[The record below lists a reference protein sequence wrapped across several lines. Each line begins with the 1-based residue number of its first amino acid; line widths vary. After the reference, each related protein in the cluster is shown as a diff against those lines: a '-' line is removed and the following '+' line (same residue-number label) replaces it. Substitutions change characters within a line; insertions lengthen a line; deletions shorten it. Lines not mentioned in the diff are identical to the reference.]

1 MERSVAEPTTQTS
14 KARVALILRCVL
26 ILSILLV
33 WELLARFNLID
44 TFFFGQP
51 TAIALDIQEAFVTGE
66 IIPHIKITLGE
77 ALAGLFLGTVIGIF
91 AAYVLC
97 KLDMTARILDPI
109 IMAFYGIPKLALG
122 PIFILWFGLGVQS
135 KIFLAALM
143 VFFLV
148 FFNAYAGFK
157 NVDQALINAVR
168 LMGASSRQVTVKVV
182 LPSAVPW
189 LMAGIKAGLGAALLG
204 AVVGEYIGA
213 SAGLGWMVE
222 FAGSMYDIPR
232 VFTCIIVLMV
242 LMALLNAGLGFVERR
257 LLKWHPAA
265 EHT

>member
-1 MERSVAEPTTQTS
+1 MADHRTRKSQ
-14 KARVALILRCVL
+14 ARVALILRCVL
-26 ILSILLV
+26 ILSILGI
-33 WELLARFNLID
+33 WELLARFQLID

-51 TAIALDIQEAFVTGE
+51 TAIALDIKEAFASGD
-66 IIPHIKITLGE
+66 ILPHIKITLGE
-77 ALAGLFLGTVIGIF
+77 ALAGLVLGTVTGIL
-91 AAYVLC
+91 AAYVLG
-97 KLDMTARILDPI
+97 KLDLTARILDPI

-122 PIFILWFGLGVQS
+122 PIFILWFGLGMQS

-157 NVDQALINAVR
+157 NVDQALVNAVR
-168 LMGASSRQVTVKVV
+168 LMGGSTRQVTLKVV

-232 VFTCIIVLMV
+232 VFTCIIVLMA
-242 LMALLNAGLGFVERR
+242 LMALLNACLGFLELR
-257 LLKWHPAA
+257 LLKWRPAT

>member
-1 MERSVAEPTTQTS
+1 MFILRLL
-14 KARVALILRCVL
+14 LILAVL
-26 ILSILLV
+26 AI
-33 WELLARFNLID
+33 WELLAQFKIID

-51 TAIALDIQEAFVTGE
+51 SAIAIDMKEAFATGD
-66 IIPHIKITLGE
+66 ILPHIKITLEE
-77 ALAGLFLGTVIGIF
+77 ALAGLLIGTVTG
-91 AAYVLC
+91 VLSAFILG
-97 KLDMTARILDPI
+97 KLDVTARVLDPI

-122 PIFILWFGLGVQS
+122 PIFILWFGLGMQS

-157 NVDQALINAVR
+157 NVDQALIDAVR
-168 LMGASSRQVTVKVV
+168 LMGASNRQITFKVV
-182 LPSAVPW
+182 LPSSVPW

-222 FAGSMYDIPR
+222 FAGGMYDIAR
-232 VFTCIIVLMV
+232 VFTCIIVLML
-242 LMALLNAGLGFVERR
+242 LMAALNAALGLIERR
-257 LLKWHPAA
+257 LLKWRPVI
-265 EHT
+265 E

>member
-1 MERSVAEPTTQTS
+1 M
-14 KARVALILRCVL
+14 
-26 ILSILLV
+26 
-33 WELLARFNLID
+33 
-44 TFFFGQP
+44 
-51 TAIALDIQEAFVTGE
+51 QEAFASGE
-66 IIPHIKITLGE
+66 LLPHIKITLGE
-77 ALAGLFLGTVIGIF
+77 ALAGLALGTVTGIL
-91 AAYVLC
+91 AAYVLS
-97 KLDMTARILDPI
+97 KLDLTAQILDPI

-122 PIFILWFGLGVQS
+122 PIFILWFGLGMQS

-157 NVDQALINAVR
+157 NVDQALVNAVR
-168 LMGASSRQVTVKVV
+168 LMGASTRQVTFKVV
-182 LPSAVPW
+182 LPYSVPW

-242 LMALLNAGLGFVERR
+242 LMALLNAGLVFLEHR
-257 LLKWHPAA
+257 LLKWRPA
-265 EHT
+265 EHP

>member
-1 MERSVAEPTTQTS
+1 VANPNGRKSDT
-14 KARVALILRCVL
+14 KVFILRLVL
-26 ILSILLV
+26 ILAIIAV
-33 WELLARFNLID
+33 WELLGQFKLID

-51 TAIALDIQEAFVTGE
+51 SAIAVDIKEAFATGE
-66 IIPHIKITLGE
+66 ILPHIKITLLE
-77 ALAGLFLGTVIGIF
+77 ALAGLLIGTVVGIISAF
-91 AAYVLC
+91 ILG
-97 KLDMTARILDPI
+97 KLDVTARILDPI

-122 PIFILWFGLGVQS
+122 PIFILWFGLGMQS

-157 NVDQALINAVR
+157 NVDQALIDAVR
-168 LMGASSRQVTVKVV
+168 LMGASNRQITFKVV
-182 LPSAVPW
+182 LPSSVPW

-222 FAGSMYDIPR
+222 FAGGMYDIAR
-232 VFTCIIVLMV
+232 VFTCIIVLML
-242 LMALLNAGLGFVERR
+242 LMAALNAGLGFIERR
-257 LLKWHPAA
+257 LLKWRPII
-265 EHT
+265 E

>member
-1 MERSVAEPTTQTS
+1 MANPAGQKSDT
-14 KARVALILRCVL
+14 RVFILRLLLILAVL
-26 ILSILLV
+26 AI
-33 WELLARFNLID
+33 WELLAQFKIID

-51 TAIALDIQEAFVTGE
+51 SAIAIDMKEAFATGD
-66 IIPHIKITLGE
+66 ILPHIKITLEE
-77 ALAGLFLGTVIGIF
+77 ALAGLLIGTVTG
-91 AAYVLC
+91 VLSAFILG
-97 KLDMTARILDPI
+97 KLDVTARVLDPI

-122 PIFILWFGLGVQS
+122 PIFILWFGLGMQS

-157 NVDQALINAVR
+157 NVDQALIDAVR
-168 LMGASSRQVTVKVV
+168 LMGASNRQITFKVV
-182 LPSAVPW
+182 LPSSVPW

-222 FAGSMYDIPR
+222 FAGGMYDIAR
-232 VFTCIIVLMV
+232 VFTCIIVLML
-242 LMALLNAGLGFVERR
+242 LMAALNAALGLIERR
-257 LLKWHPAA
+257 LLKWRPVI
-265 EHT
+265 E

>member
-1 MERSVAEPTTQTS
+1 MAESAVWKS
-14 KARVALILRCVL
+14 KARVALFLRCIL
-26 ILSILLV
+26 ILAVLLV
-33 WELLARFNLID
+33 WEVLARTHIID

-51 TAIALDIQEAFVTGE
+51 TAIALDIKEAFVTGE
-66 IIPHIKITLGE
+66 IMPHIKITLGE
-77 ALAGLFLGTVIGIF
+77 ALAGLFLGTVTGIF
-91 AAYVLC
+91 TAYVLGR
-97 KLDMTARILDPI
+97 LDLTARILDPI

-122 PIFILWFGLGVQS
+122 PIFILWFGLGVES

-157 NVDQALINAVR
+157 NVDQALVNAVR
-168 LMGASSRQVTVKVV
+168 LMGASRRQVTFKVV
-182 LPSAVPW
+182 LPSSVPW

-222 FAGSMYDIPR
+222 FAGSMYDISR
-232 VFTCIIVLMV
+232 VFTCIIVLMA
-242 LMALLNAGLGFVERR
+242 LMAVLNAGLGFIERR
-257 LLKWHPAA
+257 LLKWRA
-265 EHT
+265 HTEQL

>member
-1 MERSVAEPTTQTS
+1 MERLVADCTTHKSQ
-14 KARVALILRCVL
+14 ARTALLLRCGLILAVL
-26 ILSILLV
+26 VI
-33 WELLARFNLID
+33 WESLARFHWID

-51 TAIALDIQEAFVTGE
+51 TAIAQDMLEAFTSGE
-66 IIPHIKITLGE
+66 IWPHIKITLGE
-77 ALAGLFLGTVIGIF
+77 ALAGLVLGSVSGIL
-91 AAYVLC
+91 AAYVLG
-97 KLDMTARILDPI
+97 KLDLTAQVLDPI

-122 PIFILWFGLGVQS
+122 PIFILWFGLGMQS

-168 LMGASSRQVTVKVV
+168 LMGGTTRQVTFKVV
-182 LPSAVPW
+182 LPYSLPW
-189 LMAGIKAGLGAALLG
+189 LMAGLKAGLGAALLG

-232 VFTCIIVLMV
+232 VFTCILVLML
-242 LMALLNAGLGFVERR
+242 LMAVLNAGLGFLERC
-257 LLKWHPAA
+257 LLKWRPA
-265 EHT
+265 EHS

>member
-1 MERSVAEPTTQTS
+1 VTDAAPLRS
-14 KARVALILRCVL
+14 KAKVALILRCAL
-26 ILSILLV
+26 IMSVLLV
-33 WELLARFNLID
+33 WELLARLHWID

-51 TAIALDIQEAFVTGE
+51 TAIALDIKEAFASGE

-77 ALAGLFLGTVIGIF
+77 ALAGLLLGTVTGIS
-91 AAYVLC
+91 AAYVLG
-97 KLDMTARILDPI
+97 KLDMTARVLDPI

-157 NVDQALINAVR
+157 NVDQALVNAVR
-168 LMGASSRQVTVKVV
+168 LMGASNRQVTFKVV
-182 LPSAVPW
+182 LPYAVPW

-222 FAGSMYDIPR
+222 FAGSMYDISR
-232 VFTCIIVLMV
+232 VFTCIIVLML
-242 LMALLNAGLGFVERR
+242 LMALLNTGLGFIERY
-257 LLKWHPAA
+257 LLKWHPSADQ
-265 EHT
+265 T